1 MTTNVMERP
10 AGVREAYGGG
20 EQMPLGGYAGLMALF
35 AGGVGLVAA
44 LTALLGRRLPERMH
58 AGDVALLAVA
68 THKLSRLVT
77 MDFVTSP
84 LRAPF
89 TEFVK
94 SAGTGEVVEQ
104 SRGRGLQRAT
114 GDLLTCPWC
123 FDWWVAAGMG
133 LAYLVAP
140 RATRFVA
147 ALLTAVT
154 AADFLQ
160 LAYEQA
166 KAASGQAAE

>member
-1 MTTNVMERP
+1 MTTTLTDGP
-10 AGVREAYGGG
+10 AAVREAYGAG
-20 EQMPLGGYAGLMALF
+20 EQMPLAGYAQLMALF
-35 AGGVGLVAA
+35 AGGVGLIAG
-44 LTALLGRRLPERMH
+44 LSALLGRRMPERMH
-58 AGDVALLAVA
+58 PGDVALMAIA

-89 TEFVK
+89 TEYVK

-123 FDWWVAAGMG
+123 FDWWTAAGLG

-160 LAYEQA
+160 LAYEKA